1 MKMHNG
7 VQLSDVEYEELLTL
21 AEAADN
27 GEDVMLTAFMRLCP
41 TGQEGAF
48 DESVVAAYAAL
59 AELGFIEGV
68 QEGGEFFFED
78 ITLAGR
84 SLTNPSFARNRGD
97 ESALFSEAASFD
109 EPAAFDEP
117 IDVAAEDAQSDHERD
132 VFSKHDEHAEPQPHF
147 ETETSEAY
155 DEGDSDNEAFKKAGN
170 STEASTDEASGNE
183 VAALFEKS
191 RYCGCRGGLC
201 RRRHRRGHCMPC
213 TVGKYFETDDTLRAE
228 AFGTSNN
235 PSRKREA
242 RETVTCPPCL
252 LGRLGL
258 LQEVQ

>member
-21 AEAADN
+21 AEAAAN

-59 AELGFIEGV
+59 ADLGFIEGV

-78 ITLAGR
+78 IT
-84 SLTNPSFARNRGD
+84 PSFARNRDD
-97 ESALFSEAASFD
+97 ESALFGEAASFD

-155 DEGDSDNEAFKKAGN
+155 GEGESDNEAFKKAGEPA
-170 STEASTDEASGNE
+170 EASTDEASDSA
-183 VAALFEKS
+183 VAALFESPATKQAVIAGAVAGFVAGAIAAAIV
-191 RYCGCRGGLC
+191 CFVL
-201 RRRHRRGHCMPC
+201 
-213 TVGKYFETDDTLRAE
+213 
-228 AFGTSNN
+228 
-235 PSRKREA
+235 
-242 RETVTCPPCL
+242 
-252 LGRLGL
+252 
-258 LQEVQ
+258 

>member
-59 AELGFIEGV
+59 VDLGFIEGV

-78 ITLAGR
+78 ITPAGR

-97 ESALFSEAASFD
+97 ESALFGEAASFD

-132 VFSKHDEHAEPQPHF
+132 VFSKHDEHAEPQPNF
-147 ETETSEAY
+147 ETETTEAY
-155 DEGDSDNEAFKKAGN
+155 GEGESDNEAFKKLAN
-170 STEASTDEASGNE
+170 QPKLRPMKHLAARLRRFSKVPQPNRPLSRVPWRALSRAPSPQPSCASCCKR
-183 VAALFEKS
+183 AL
-191 RYCGCRGGLC
+191 
-201 RRRHRRGHCMPC
+201 
-213 TVGKYFETDDTLRAE
+213 
-228 AFGTSNN
+228 
-235 PSRKREA
+235 
-242 RETVTCPPCL
+242 
-252 LGRLGL
+252 
-258 LQEVQ
+258 

>member
-27 GEDVMLTAFMRLCP
+27 GEDVMLAAFMRLCP

-59 AELGFIEGV
+59 ADLGFIEGV
-68 QEGGEFFFED
+68 REGGEFFFED
-78 ITLAGR
+78 ITPAGR

-97 ESALFSEAASFD
+97 ESALFGEAASFD

-155 DEGDSDNEAFKKAGN
+155 DEGESGNEAFEEAGDP
-170 STEASTDEASGNE
+170 TEASADEASGNE
-183 VAALFEKS
+183 VAALFESPATKQAVIAGAVAGFVAGAIAAAIV
-191 RYCGCRGGLC
+191 CFVL
-201 RRRHRRGHCMPC
+201 
-213 TVGKYFETDDTLRAE
+213 
-228 AFGTSNN
+228 
-235 PSRKREA
+235 
-242 RETVTCPPCL
+242 
-252 LGRLGL
+252 
-258 LQEVQ
+258 

>member
-59 AELGFIEGV
+59 ADLGFIEGV

-78 ITLAGR
+78 ITPAGR

-97 ESALFSEAASFD
+97 ESALFGEAAS
-109 EPAAFDEP
+109 FDEP
-117 IDVAAEDAQSDHERD
+117 IDVAAEDVQSDHERD

-155 DEGDSDNEAFKKAGN
+155 GEGESDNEAFKKADEP
-170 STEASTDEASGNE
+170 TEASTDEASGSA
-183 VAALFEKS
+183 VAALFESPATKQAVIAGAVAGFVAGAIAAAIV
-191 RYCGCRGGLC
+191 CFVL
-201 RRRHRRGHCMPC
+201 
-213 TVGKYFETDDTLRAE
+213 
-228 AFGTSNN
+228 
-235 PSRKREA
+235 
-242 RETVTCPPCL
+242 
-252 LGRLGL
+252 
-258 LQEVQ
+258 

>member
-59 AELGFIEGV
+59 ADLGFIEGV

-78 ITLAGR
+78 ITPAGR

-97 ESALFSEAASFD
+97 ESALFGEAAS
-109 EPAAFDEP
+109 FDEP
-117 IDVAAEDAQSDHERD
+117 IDVAAEDVQSDHERD

-155 DEGDSDNEAFKKAGN
+155 GEGESDNEAFEEAGEP
-170 STEASTDEASGNE
+170 TEASTDEASGSE
-183 VAALFEKS
+183 VAALFESPATKQAVIAGAVAGFVAGAIAAAIV
-191 RYCGCRGGLC
+191 CFVL
-201 RRRHRRGHCMPC
+201 
-213 TVGKYFETDDTLRAE
+213 
-228 AFGTSNN
+228 
-235 PSRKREA
+235 
-242 RETVTCPPCL
+242 
-252 LGRLGL
+252 
-258 LQEVQ
+258 